1 MLESRRQQG
10 IKPEDLDLISFCL
23 RAMEEDPTLMD
34 DRQIRSELH
43 TMMFAGSDTT
53 ANTLGL
59 MFLQLANRPALME
72 RCIQEVDSLSAPVDT
87 LPPGELSAQMP
98 FLTAVFKETL
108 RLWPPATMTMRILRE
123 DTVLPGSKSTLEEGD
138 LAACNIW
145 NVHRNPKYWT
155 RSDEWLPQRWLPEG
169 QAEFGPVPEN
179 AFIPFGGGSRIC
191 IGMHFALL
199 EAQVIAV
206 QVLRKARFEPVP
218 GFEPH
223 MISQVT
229 LTSENGIKLRA
240 VPRT

>member
-1 MLESRRQQG
+1 MALNPPR
-10 IKPEDLDLISFCL
+10 P
-23 RAMEEDPTLMD
+23 
-34 DRQIRSELH
+34 
-43 TMMFAGSDTT
+43 
-53 ANTLGL
+53 
-59 MFLQLANRPALME
+59 FLPPHC

-191 IGMHFALL
+191 IGMHFAVRHSSPSL
-199 EAQVIAV
+199 
-206 QVLRKARFEPVP
+206 F
-218 GFEPH
+218 
-223 MISQVT
+223 
-229 LTSENGIKLRA
+229 LT
-240 VPRT
+240 P